1 MWVVFEQKCVKL
13 HKNLQPFLFCIDW
26 CNFSKRKR
34 KKGVLAKKMKK
45 RGERRHKV
53 GAGNLHGGDSSY
65 LVSVDASNFVPFF
78 FFFFFCIDFH
88 FSPTI
93 SPVGRLVNGRFAAGV
108 FFFFFFGVWVILLI
122 W

>member
-1 MWVVFEQKCVKL
+1 MHICTITTAILYINSVLDRLMWVVFEQKCVKL

-45 RGERRHKV
+45 WGERRHKV

-65 LVSVDASNFVPFF
+65 LVSVDAANFVPFF
-78 FFFFFCIDFH
+78 FFFY
-88 FSPTI
+88 
-93 SPVGRLVNGRFAAGV
+93 
-108 FFFFFFGVWVILLI
+108 
-122 W
+122 